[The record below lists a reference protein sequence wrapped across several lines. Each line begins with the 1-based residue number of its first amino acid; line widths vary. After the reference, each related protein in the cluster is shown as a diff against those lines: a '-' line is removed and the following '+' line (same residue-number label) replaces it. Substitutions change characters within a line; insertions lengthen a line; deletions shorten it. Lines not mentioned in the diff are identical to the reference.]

1 MFTLFKRPDEED
13 QRIRDMAKI
22 AAKWTRHELSSD
34 ISNMSPNELRGYV
47 RARAERVLR
56 DRLTLNDC
64 EFHAEILQRTVHI
77 VIGEL
82 AIQPIVS
89 LPMAHIER
97 RAA

>member
-1 MFTLFKRPDEED
+1 MFTLFKRPDDED
-13 QRIRDMAKI
+13 QRVRDTAKI

-56 DRLTLNDC
+56 DRLGLQDGELHT
-64 EFHAEILQRTVHI
+64 EILQRTVHL
-77 VIGEL
+77 VISEL
-82 AIQPIVS
+82 ATQPIVS
-89 LPMAHIER
+89 LPMPHVER